1 MTAQPEWVP
10 HVVLLYYSD
19 EAARTRI
26 PEVFPAH
33 NAYATKFRNE
43 RPGALV
49 MIGPFAET
57 SEGQAAAMSIFTSM
71 EAAEAFAAEDPFV
84 VKGIATEKIFRSWL
98 VSPDPGV

>member
-1 MTAQPEWVP
+1 MTAQPVWVP

-19 EAARTRI
+19 DAARARI

-33 NAYATKFRNE
+33 SAYAAKFRID

-57 SEGQAAAMSIFTSM
+57 SEGQAAAMSIFTSL
-71 EAAEAFAAEDPFV
+71 EAAEAFAADDPFV
-84 VKGIATEKIFRSWL
+84 VEGIATEKIFRTWL
-98 VSPDPGV
+98 VSPDPEG